1 MNVFD
6 WIFVVALGLGLV
18 LGIIKGFLKPL
29 LSAIGFVVIAFG
41 SSLLAPV
48 VQGWLM
54 GVEMNEDLRP
64 LLALVIAI
72 VALVIVWVLISLILR
87 KILTKNKSIGF
98 LNRVIGAVLGIVI
111 VYLVF
116 AVLVAFI
123 VGPLGGLMPF
133 ITNKLG
139 PEVEASWIR
148 THIYTDS
155 GNFFGNWIIGRMAE
169 KILEII
175 QGAQKPDALA
185 GLAQIFAV
193 SLNVK

>member
-6 WIFVVALGLGLV
+6 WIFIVALGLGLV
-18 LGIIKGFLKPL
+18 LGLIKGFLKPL

-41 SSLLAPV
+41 ASLFAPV

-54 GVEMNEDLRP
+54 GIEMNEDLRP

-72 VALVIVWVLISLILR
+72 VGLVIVWVLVSLILR
-87 KILTKNKSIGF
+87 KIITRRKGVGI
-98 LNRVIGAVLGIVI
+98 LNRIIGAVLGVLI

-139 PEVEASWIR
+139 PEVEASWVR
-148 THIYTDS
+148 AHIYTDN

-175 QGAQKPDALA
+175 QGSQGAEPEALA
-185 GLAQIFAV
+185 ILINICSDV
-193 SLNVK
+193 C